1 MHYFIPAVKNFF
13 SKFLIFFQN
22 ALYSLKS
29 LKKNFSEKAP
39 RKSFLQ
45 KKLSKNPK
53 QETPLSP
60 LIANLS
66 T

>member
-29 LKKNFSEKAP
+29 LKKTSRKKLLEKA
-39 RKSFLQ
+39 SY